1 MKGKSLKKNF
11 IISIVRTLIMMV
23 VPLVIFPYASRIL
36 GKEGV
41 GRVQYIQSIA
51 SYFQLFAIS
60 GIASYGIREGTR
72 YRDDKEKLGKFIS
85 EMLLINFTT
94 TGIAT
99 VVFLC
104 LFFVEGLQSYH
115 SIMFIFVFY
124 VIFNGMAL
132 DWYFNIVEEY
142 GYITVRSAVL
152 YGITVLI
159 LLLFMKDRQDVEVY
173 AVVTV
178 FPYVGTFLLNYR
190 YMSREIPLFKIRCNN
205 GKSEGKKGERY
216 EIKKHLRPIML
227 VFSIIISANIFY
239 LLDTTMF
246 GVLRG
251 DAYVG
256 SYTAASKLTRLVV
269 QMISAVCAVFL
280 PRLSY
285 YVGKR
290 EIEKFRNLAVDSANM
305 ILWIAVPC
313 AIGLITLA
321 PEAII
326 IFSGREFLDATS
338 SLQILAVNLLFSSLN
353 SFLGWHVLVP
363 NRKEYILLFA
373 TLAGAVLDFVLNLI
387 LIMKMGLPGAAI
399 ATLFSEGFVFMICLF
414 FSRNHLEWKK
424 VFVHGAKCLL
434 AAIPILWI
442 GAAVG
447 NITQQVFIKSFVT
460 AILSV
465 AVYAVL
471 LLILKDDIMLRMMS
485 AVKRILTGKIKK
497 NEQ

>member
-1 MKGKSLKKNF
+1 MKEKSLKKNF
-11 IISIVRTLIMMV
+11 IISIIRTLIMMV

-72 YRDDKEKLGKFIS
+72 YREDKRKLGKFIS
-85 EMLLINFTT
+85 EMLIINFTT
-94 TGIAT
+94 TAIAT
-99 VVFLC
+99 IVFLM
-104 LFFVEGLQSYH
+104 LFLSEGLKSYH

-142 GYITVRSAVL
+142 GYITVRSGIL
-152 YGITVLI
+152 YGIAVAI
-159 LLLFMKDRQDVEVY
+159 LLLFMRDRRDVEVY

-178 FPYVGTFLLNYR
+178 FPYVGTFFMNYR
-190 YMSREIPLFKIRCNN
+190 YMSKELPLFKIH
-205 GKSEGKKGERY
+205 SEGKEKRERY

-256 SYTAASKLTRLVV
+256 SYTAASKLTRLVA
-269 QMISAVCAVFL
+269 QMIAAICAVFL

-285 YVGKR
+285 YVGKK
-290 EIEKFRNLAVDSANM
+290 ETSKFRSLAVDSANM

-313 AIGLITLA
+313 AIGLIALA

-326 IFSGREFLDATS
+326 IFSGREFLDAVS
-338 SLQILAVNLLFSSLN
+338 ALQILAVNLLFSSLN

-363 NRKEYILLFA
+363 NHKEYILLSA

-399 ATLFSEGFVFMICLF
+399 ATLISEGTVFLICLI
-414 FSRNHLEWKK
+414 FSRNYLEWKK
-424 VFVHGAKCLL
+424 VFIHGFKCLI
-434 AAIPILWI
+434 AALPILGI

-447 NITQQVFIKSFVT
+447 QITQQAIIKSFVT
-460 AILSV
+460 VGVSV
-465 AVYAVL
+465 ITYAVL
-471 LLILKDDIMLRMMS
+471 LLLLKDDIMLRMMK
-485 AVKRILTGKIKK
+485 AVKRLLWDKMTDKINKK
-497 NEQ
+497 